1 MVRCSE
7 RMTMINKIE
16 NQLLMRADL
25 NHLRYLFDLTDDF
38 EDGVDEDLCNLYTEL
53 VNTRYLAQRGPY
65 RKPDHCV
72 FTSWLVD
79 ERKHTARDFLDQFR
93 LSREALWDLVN
104 LIKDDPALQS
114 VPGEM
119 MQPPPEHHLM
129 VLLFKFG
136 IKGNGACA
144 QKIAKFFMIGLGS
157 VINNLR
163 RAIVAVLNLKTM
175 AVTWPDAQERREIA
189 SDIKREY
196 GVPNCVS
203 IMDGTLLPFEFKPSL
218 YGEDYHTRKS
228 NYALN
233 AMILCD
239 HNARVR

>member
-53 VNTRYLAQRGPY
+53 VNKRYLAQRGPY

-114 VPGEM
+114 VPGKM
-119 MQPPPEHHLM
+119 MLPPPEHHLM
-129 VLLFKFG
+129 VLLCSENCQFFYDRIG
-136 IKGNGACA
+136 ICDKQFTTC
-144 QKIAKFFMIGLGS
+144 
-157 VINNLR
+157 
-163 RAIVAVLNLKTM
+163 
-175 AVTWPDAQERREIA
+175 
-189 SDIKREY
+189 
-196 GVPNCVS
+196 NCS
-203 IMDGTLLPFEFKPSL
+203 RFEFENDGCYMAGRSRAERNCIRYKKRIWCAKL
-218 YGEDYHTRKS
+218 RQYHGR
-228 NYALN
+228 YLAP
-233 AMILCD
+233 I
-239 HNARVR
+239 RI